1 MDIKRQQYLDQL
13 IASQR
18 NGLIKIITGIR
29 RCGYGG
35 SQRARQKWQV
45 DQEAVGGGFCGESR
59 KSEILHP
66 VSFRHANIRKRGT
79 GISITIE
86 NQGLFQENNH
96 CER

>member
-45 DQEAVGGGFCGESR
+45 DQEAVGGGF
-59 KSEILHP
+59 
-66 VSFRHANIRKRGT
+66 VV
-79 GISITIE
+79 
-86 NQGLFQENNH
+86 NQGSQRYYIQSAFAMPTLEKRRRNRH
-96 CER
+96 HY

>member
-35 SQRARQKWQV
+35 SQRAR
-45 DQEAVGGGFCGESR
+45 
-59 KSEILHP
+59 
-66 VSFRHANIRKRGT
+66 
-79 GISITIE
+79 
-86 NQGLFQENNH
+86 
-96 CER
+96 